1 MLNKIQKSTVLCRQL
16 VGSAGERVIST
27 LVSRSPSPVATE
39 EYTEDEKWDDYA
51 EGEATVIS
59 RNPRPVDTE

>member
-1 MLNKIQKSTVLCRQL
+1 M

-39 EYTEDEKWDDYA
+39 EYTENEKWDDYA
-51 EGEATVIS
+51 EGEVIEATVIS